1 MTGCSDSYAKDSA
14 HLRTI
19 ASADAQLHP
28 FQSQLVDDVARIAEG
43 PCQAVEL
50 GNDERVVRA
59 TRGKRDPQS
68 RAFSIGAS
76 QTVIRIDLTGVDSK
90 LRKS

>member
-1 MTGCSDSYAKDSA
+1 MLSFT
-14 HLRTI
+14 
-19 ASADAQLHP
+19 P
-28 FQSQLVDDVARIAEG
+28 FEGEFVDDVARIAEG

-50 GNDERVVRA
+50 GNDERVASA

-76 QTVIRIDLTGVDSK
+76 QAVIGVDVTGVDSK
-90 LRKS
+90 LRKSESLGGEILISCGHACVSD